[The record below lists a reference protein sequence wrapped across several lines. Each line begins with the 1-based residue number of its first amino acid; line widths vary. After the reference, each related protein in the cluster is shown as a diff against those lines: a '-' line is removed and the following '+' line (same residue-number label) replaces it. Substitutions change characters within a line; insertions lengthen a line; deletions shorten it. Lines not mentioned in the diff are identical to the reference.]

1 MSNSV
6 AKAVSSRAFMV
17 RLLFPLALAAAA
29 PATLAPANDERLR
42 VSLYYVAVEPDYPAS
57 SRDAF
62 RDARGRALYRASTE
76 FVAAAAIEGAA
87 RTAAGRLLVFDPEH
101 PGQGWGWSANPFGVD
116 ALDCPLIPYRTA
128 AVPRWIPLGARLYI
142 PETVGLP
149 LPDGRRHD
157 GYWYAT
163 DRGVGI
169 EGDRIDL
176 FMRFGK
182 TSMRAGEQFG
192 LEYLKPVHVR
202 IIGRVQ
208 GCAKS

>member
-1 MSNSV
+1 MGDRLANALSCF
-6 AKAVSSRAFMV
+6 AFAV
-17 RLLFPLALAAAA
+17 RLLAPLPLVAA
-29 PATLAPANDERLR
+29 PATLAPANAERLR
-42 VSLYYVAVEPDYPAS
+42 VSLYYVADESDYPS
-57 SRDAF
+57 SGGDAF
-62 RDARGRALYRASTE
+62 RDARGQPLYHASSQ

-101 PGQGWGWSANPFGVD
+101 PGQGWAWSKAPFGVD

-128 AVPRWIPLGARLYI
+128 AVPPWIPLGARLYI

-169 EGDRIDL
+169 DGDRIDL

-182 TSMRAGEQFG
+182 ASMRAGERFG
-192 LEYLKPVHVR
+192 LDYLKPVHAR
-202 IIGRVQ
+202 IVGRLH
-208 GCAKS
+208 GCARS